1 MNTNDLLARIRENMS
16 RLENDLP
23 LLEPHEPLPTLE
35 SDANQSVATEGTHFT
50 LVEDHALMDNQVIST
65 DSPSPAPEE
74 QNVVAHAE
82 AALVPLEVK
91 HSDITLTPELR
102 DPVKVSLPTL
112 TDLGDDDPTET
123 QTTLTEVTSEQVH
136 VAESTDLH
144 IEVEPAV
151 DETTNTDTPP
161 SSTERTVDFLIDAI
175 SEACISRGLTPNITR
190 HTDRLTIEV
199 KGLTLLQAL
208 FVDNGWRFEM
218 PSVEG
223 IRARGVA
230 NYTLVHEGSWKAWDL
245 TDVDFANDKFVKDFA
260 SFAGRTAEGLRA

>member
-1 MNTNDLLARIRENMS
+1 
-16 RLENDLP
+16 
-23 LLEPHEPLPTLE
+23 
-35 SDANQSVATEGTHFT
+35 
-50 LVEDHALMDNQVIST
+50 MDNQVIST

-74 QNVVAHAE
+74 QNVVVHAE

-230 NYTLVHEGSWKAWDL
+230 NYTLVREGSWKAWDL